1 MDARTAFAWALVAAL
16 AAITWLLVEPF
27 LSWLL
32 LTGLVAFVLA
42 PIHRRLEQRIGS
54 RASAGLLAIGV
65 AVLTVAALTLGITL
79 AVQRSAA
86 LLEGVSRSGL
96 VRRADQLLAQYVGA
110 GVSVEPLARRGADR
124 LSSYVGGSATS
135 IASAGLHAFIGFLLL
150 TFVLYYLL
158 KDGRQFVAWLERV
171 TPLAPGVRDELFA
184 AADDMTWA
192 VLKGHVLVAAVQ
204 GAVAG
209 VSLFVTG
216 VPQAAVLTAAMMV
229 LALIPVIGV
238 APVLGGA
245 VVFLVVNG
253 RVLGAAFVIVW
264 GFTSVAIT
272 DDYLRAYLIDRQSE
286 MHPAVIF
293 VGIVGG
299 TYLLGPIGLFV
310 GPILIGLFKVTVEV
324 LGVHYDVIPS
334 A

>member
-16 AAITWLLVEPF
+16 ATITWLLVEPF

-32 LTGLVAFVLA
+32 LTGLLAVVLF
-42 PIHRRLEQRIGS
+42 PIHRRLAPRIGP
-54 RASAGLLAIGV
+54 RASAGLLAVGV
-65 AVLTVAALTLGITL
+65 AVLTVAAIAVGGTL
-79 AVQRSAA
+79 AVQRGAE
-86 LLEGVSRSGL
+86 LLEGVSRSDL
-96 VRRADQLLAQYVGA
+96 VVRADRLLAQYVGA
-110 GVSVEPLARRGADR
+110 SVAVEPLAERAADR
-124 LSSYVGGSATS
+124 LSSAVGGSATS

-158 KDGRQFVAWLERV
+158 KDGREFVAWLERV
-171 TPLAPGVRDELFA
+171 TPLPSAVRDELFD

-209 VSLFVTG
+209 VSLFATG
-216 VPQAAVLTAAMMV
+216 VPQAGVLTGAMMV

-245 VVFLVVNG
+245 VIFLFANG

-286 MHPAVIF
+286 MHSAVIF

-324 LGVHYDVIPS
+324 LGVHYGVIPQ

>member
-1 MDARTAFAWALVAAL
+1 MDARTAVAWALVVAL
-16 AAITWLLVEPF
+16 GAITWLLVEPF

-42 PIHRRLEQRIGS
+42 PVHRRLEQRIGS
-54 RASAGLLAIGV
+54 RLSAGVLVVGV
-65 AVLTVAALTLGITL
+65 GVLTVAVLALGATVV
-79 AVQRSAA
+79 VQRGAE
-86 LLEGVSRSGL
+86 LLEGVSRSDI
-96 VRRADQLLAQYVGA
+96 VQRADRLLARYVGA
-110 GVSVEPLARRGADR
+110 GVSVEPIARRGADR
-124 LSSYVGGSATS
+124 LSGYVGESATS
-135 IASAGLHAFIGFLLL
+135 IVSAGFHAFIGFLLL

-158 KDGRQFVAWLERV
+158 KDGRRFVAWLERV
-171 TPLAPGVRDELFA
+171 TPLPPGVREELFA

-216 VPQAAVLTAAMMV
+216 VPQAALLTGAMMV

-245 VVFLVVNG
+245 VLYLFANG

-286 MHPAVIF
+286 MHSAVIF

-299 TYLLGPIGLFV
+299 TYLLGPVGLFV

-324 LGVHYDVIPS
+324 LGVHYDVIPR

>member
-1 MDARTAFAWALVAAL
+1 MDARTAFAWALVVAL
-16 AAITWLLVEPF
+16 GAVTWLLVEPF

-32 LTGLVAFVLA
+32 LTGLIAFVLF
-42 PIHRRLEQRIGS
+42 PIHRRLEPRIGS
-54 RASAGLLAIGV
+54 RVSAGLLAVGV
-65 AVLTVAALTLGITL
+65 AVLTVAALALGATIV
-79 AVQRSAA
+79 VQRGAE
-86 LLEGVSRSGL
+86 LLEGVSRSNL
-96 VRRADQLLAQYVGA
+96 VQRADQLLAQYVGA
-110 GVSVEPLARRGADR
+110 GISVEPLARRGADR
-124 LSSYVGGSATS
+124 LSSYVGGSASS
-135 IASAGLHAFIGFLLL
+135 ILSAGLHAFLGFLLL

-158 KDGRQFVAWLERV
+158 KDGRRFVAWLERV
-171 TPLAPGVRDELFA
+171 VPLESGVREELLG

-192 VLKGHVLVAAVQ
+192 VLKGHVLVAAIQ

-216 VPQAAVLTAAMMV
+216 VPEAAVLTAAMMV

-245 VVFLVVNG
+245 VIFLFANG
-253 RVLGAAFVIVW
+253 RTLSAAFVIVW
-264 GFTSVAIT
+264 GFTTVAIT
-272 DDYLRAYLIDRQSE
+272 DDYLRAYLIDRQTE
-286 MHPAVIF
+286 MHSAVIF

-299 TYLLGPIGLFV
+299 TYLLGPIGLFI

-324 LGVHYDVIPS
+324 LGVHYGVIPR